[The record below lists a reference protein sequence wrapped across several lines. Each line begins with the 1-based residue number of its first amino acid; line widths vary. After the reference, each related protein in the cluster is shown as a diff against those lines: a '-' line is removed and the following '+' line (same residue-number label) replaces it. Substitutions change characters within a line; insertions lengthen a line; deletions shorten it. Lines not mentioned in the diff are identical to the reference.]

1 MKKNGFTLIEL
12 IVVLGILSI
21 CSFIIYPHLNSYDE
35 KKLAMEMEHGVNGT
49 IEFINS
55 CKMYAR
61 NNYDNRK
68 LFRLVIQSREL
79 NLYHGTVK
87 VHSYLL
93 PDSLRIHIS
102 NDASISIPLDIDGNT
117 SMGRSI
123 NIYDSE
129 GRREVITIKVGTDYV
144 SKQK

>member
-21 CSFIIYPHLNSYDE
+21 CSFIIYPHINSYEE

-61 NNYDNRK
+61 NNYNNRK
-68 LFRLVIQSREL
+68 TFRLVIQSREL
-79 NLYHGTVK
+79 KLYHGTVK
-87 VHSYLL
+87 VHSYVL
-93 PDSLRIHIS
+93 PDSLRIHID
-102 NDASISIPLDIDGNT
+102 NDASITIPLDIDGNI
-117 SMGRSI
+117 SLGKSI
-123 NIYDSE
+123 NLYNSE
-129 GRREVITIKVGTDYV
+129 GQREVITIKVGTDYV